1 MGPGREVGE
10 QQPVPRYR
18 FPAGALGWARG
29 GAQTGWVG
37 RLQERAGTARAYASL
52 VRRVA
57 YGTAG
62 GVALVSVVVSVAFES
77 HRSTLWASVIAI
89 VGVVVSLPSRRIR
102 SLVLAVVA
110 GFVALFV
117 PDATTLWPVVS
128 VLVFASVAEDLA
140 LPWRG
145 WAGGLAGAV
154 GSVYVGQPD
163 PSVAPFL
170 AVLLGGS
177 LGHLL
182 RSRVRASEL
191 ARVTEELRGQA
202 LWHEQRRSLAREL
215 HDIVGHHV
223 TAMVVT
229 AEAGQYGDP
238 RAALREIAEQ
248 GRRALGQLDALVVHR
263 RDPDSDLVAT
273 APPRLADVDG
283 LLAATLRGQGVEVD
297 VRVDP
302 APGLDDHGVLAAY
315 RIVQEALTNVTRHA
329 GAAHVWVEVV
339 RAGERVR
346 VRVSDD
352 GVGPPEASAHSAGL
366 IGIGERVAALGG
378 SWQVGPRP
386 GGGTV
391 VDVWVPVP

>member
-1 MGPGREVGE
+1 MG
-10 QQPVPRYR
+10 
-18 FPAGALGWARG
+18 
-29 GAQTGWVG
+29 TG
-37 RLQERAGTARAYASL
+37 RAYASL

-62 GVALVSVVVSVAFES
+62 GVALVSLVVAVGLES
-77 HRSTLWASVIAI
+77 HRTTLWAGVVGI
-89 VGVVVSLPSRRIR
+89 VGVVVSLPSRQLR

-117 PDATTLWPVVS
+117 PDAIFLWPVVS

-145 WAGGLAGAV
+145 WLGGLAGAL
-154 GSVYVGQPD
+154 GSVYVAQPD

-177 LGHLL
+177 LGNLL
-182 RSRVRASEL
+182 RSRLRASEL

-238 RAALREIAEQ
+238 RAALREIGEQ
-248 GRRALGQLDALVVHR
+248 GRTALGQLDALVVHL
-263 RDPDSDLVAT
+263 RDPDSELPEAV
-273 APPRLADVDG
+273 PPRLADIDE
-283 LLAATLRGQGVEVD
+283 LLAATLRVQGVAVD
-297 VRVDP
+297 VQVDP
-302 APGLDDHGVLAAY
+302 DPGLDEHGVLAAY
-315 RIVQEALTNVTRHA
+315 RIVQEALTNVARHA
-329 GAAHVWVEVV
+329 GATHVWVQVV

-352 GVGPPEASAHSAGL
+352 GVGPPPTSGHGAGL
-366 IGIGERVAALGG
+366 IGIEERVAALGG
-378 SWQVGPRP
+378 TWQVRERP

-391 VDVWVPVP
+391 MDVWVPVP